1 MLLEIADSYASRAM
15 HVQPAERVAAAL
27 RGRGLLVVTADPAAA
42 RARVEAA
49 GLEPALWDN
58 GSPQPR

>member
-1 MLLEIADSYASRAM
+1 M

-27 RGRGLLVVTADPAAA
+27 QGRGLLVVTGDAVAA

-49 GLEPALWDN
+49 GLTPALWDN
-58 GSPQPR
+58 GSPQPASRVRVGP